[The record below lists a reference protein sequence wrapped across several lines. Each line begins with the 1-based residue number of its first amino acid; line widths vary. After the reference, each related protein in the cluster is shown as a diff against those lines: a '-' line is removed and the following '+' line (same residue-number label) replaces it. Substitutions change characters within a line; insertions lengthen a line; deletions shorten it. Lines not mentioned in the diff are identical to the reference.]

1 MSDREDQLVESMKK
15 IEFLRKAVKDYEEDM
30 GRHPNMLAW
39 LESRRDQYI
48 ESRIKFYQ
56 ELERKKDV

>member
-1 MSDREDQLVESMKK
+1 MKK